1 MMREETR
8 EESGPSHQIP
18 PPMKVSSMAAG
29 FFQQLFLDWISD
41 SLDHL
46 QTAASEQFITNPRI
60 LDPIHGVI
68 DVKS

>member
-1 MMREETR
+1 
-8 EESGPSHQIP
+8 
-18 PPMKVSSMAAG
+18 MKVSSMAAG

-68 DVKS
+68 IDVKS